1 MMLNYFKQ
9 NSSRIIIVLLLLS
22 YFIPNLESID
32 RIGNQWLYLSMINL
46 VGTVII
52 YFKHDAH
59 FNFFQLKKNYILKW
73 YFLFFIT
80 GIISLL
86 SSSNLSESIITLN
99 QYFNSLFALYLMIYF
114 LNDISHPEK
123 FIVRMLSFLFLAEI
137 YFSFSP
143 IINDISSGTLK
154 FRSMSYSGLAANINI
169 TSFSLVFK
177 IPILLYLIVNT
188 KKLYQKFSLSFLL
201 LISLYTIYILG
212 SRGALIGLLI
222 SFGAYIIYLMIY
234 AKNLKDNL
242 KSLYFVFTPVLISI
256 IFNLI
261 SSSSDNSTSVIDRA
275 STISI
280 STNDG
285 SVNQRLRYYKQGLD
299 QFLESPFLGVGIG
312 NWKLKSIS
320 YDKND
325 IYGYTVPYHAHNDFI
340 QILVEQG
347 ILAFIFYVFV
357 FISFVYILYK
367 EKLII
372 KNDLYIFIL
381 ASFLV
386 FFLDS
391 NLNFPIARPIS
402 QIQFIFILALV
413 SINQKIENEK

>member
-1 MMLNYFKQ
+1 MVLNYLKQ

-46 VGTVII
+46 IGTVII

-59 FNFFQLKKNYILKW
+59 FKFIQLKKNYILKW

-99 QYFNSLFALYLMIYF
+99 QYFNSLFALYLMVYF

-143 IINDISSGTLK
+143 LINDISSGSLK

-177 IPILLYLIVNT
+177 IPILLYLIISV

-212 SRGALIGLLI
+212 SRGALLGLLI
-222 SFGAYIIYLMIY
+222 SFGAYILYLMIY

-242 KSLYFVFTPVLISI
+242 KSLYF
-256 IFNLI
+256 
-261 SSSSDNSTSVIDRA
+261 
-275 STISI
+275 
-280 STNDG
+280 
-285 SVNQRLRYYKQGLD
+285 
-299 QFLESPFLGVGIG
+299 
-312 NWKLKSIS
+312 
-320 YDKND
+320 
-325 IYGYTVPYHAHNDFI
+325 
-340 QILVEQG
+340 
-347 ILAFIFYVFV
+347 
-357 FISFVYILYK
+357 
-367 EKLII
+367 
-372 KNDLYIFIL
+372 
-381 ASFLV
+381 
-386 FFLDS
+386 
-391 NLNFPIARPIS
+391 
-402 QIQFIFILALV
+402 
-413 SINQKIENEK
+413 

>member
-1 MMLNYFKQ
+1 MLNYLKQ

-46 VGTVII
+46 IGTVII
-52 YFKHDAH
+52 YFKHDAD
-59 FNFFQLKKNYILKW
+59 FKFIQLKKNYILKW

-99 QYFNSLFALYLMIYF
+99 QYFNSLFALYLMVYF

-123 FIVRMLSFLFLAEI
+123 FIVSMLSFLFLAEI

-154 FRSMSYSGLAANINI
+154 FRSMNYSGLAANINI

-177 IPILLYLIVNT
+177 IPILLYLIINA

-212 SRGALIGLLI
+212 SRGALLGLFI

-234 AKNLKDNL
+234 AKNLKDNF

-357 FISFVYILYK
+357 FISFIYILYK

-402 QIQFIFILALV
+402 QIQFIFMLALV

>member
-1 MMLNYFKQ
+1 
-9 NSSRIIIVLLLLS
+9 
-22 YFIPNLESID
+22 
-32 RIGNQWLYLSMINL
+32 MINL
-46 VGTVII
+46 IGTVII

-59 FNFFQLKKNYILKW
+59 FKFIQLKKNYILKW

-99 QYFNSLFALYLMIYF
+99 QYFNSLFALYLMVYF

-143 IINDISSGTLK
+143 LINDISSGSLK

-177 IPILLYLIVNT
+177 IPILLYLIISV

-212 SRGALIGLLI
+212 SRGALLGLLI
-222 SFGAYIIYLMIY
+222 SFGAYILYLMIY

-256 IFNLI
+256 IFNII
-261 SSSSDNSTSVIDRA
+261 SSSSENSTSVIDRA

-347 ILAFIFYVFV
+347 ILAFIFYAFV
-357 FISFVYILYK
+357 FISFIYIIYK
-367 EKLII
+367 EKLIL

-381 ASFLV
+381 ASFFV

-402 QIQFIFILALV
+402 QIQFIFMLALV

>member
-1 MMLNYFKQ
+1 MMLNYLKQ

-52 YFKHDAH
+52 YFKQDAH

-73 YFLFFIT
+73 YSLFFVT

-99 QYFNSLFALYLMIYF
+99 QYFNSLFALYLMVYF

-137 YFSFSP
+137 YSSFSP

-234 AKNLKDNL
+234 AKNFKDNL
-242 KSLYFVFTPVLISI
+242 KSLLFIFTPVLISI

-357 FISFVYILYK
+357 FISFVYILFK

>member
-1 MMLNYFKQ
+1 MLNYLKQ

-32 RIGNQWLYLSMINL
+32 RIGNQWLYLSIINL
-46 VGTVII
+46 VGTIII

-59 FNFFQLKKNYILKW
+59 FKFFQLKKNHILKW

-99 QYFNSLFALYLMIYF
+99 QYFNSFFAFYLMVYF

-123 FIVRMLSFLFLAEI
+123 FIVRILSFLFLAEI

-143 IINDISSGTLK
+143 ILNDISSGTLK

-188 KKLYQKFSLSFLL
+188 KKLYQKISLSFLL
-201 LISLYTIYILG
+201 LTSLYTIYILG
-212 SRGALIGLLI
+212 SRGALLGLLI

-234 AKNLKDNL
+234 AKNFKDNL

-261 SSSSDNSTSVIDRA
+261 FSSSDNSTSVIDRA

-357 FISFVYILYK
+357 FISFVFIIFK

-402 QIQFIFILALV
+402 QIQFIFLLALV